1 MKTDAR
7 GSTDSV
13 NFTLKDKAS
22 INRYT
27 AGVRISMLV
36 PKLVVE
42 ATQAEQR
49 SYSAKISVGW

>member
-7 GSTDSV
+7 GSIDSV
-13 NFTLKDKAS
+13 NFTLKDKSS
-22 INRYT
+22 INRYS
-27 AGVRISMLV
+27 AGVRLSLFV
-36 PKLVVE
+36 PKIVIE